1 MFLKEFIF
9 NVIGGLGLF
18 IYGIHLMSEGLQKAC
33 GDKMRRLLA
42 ILTTNP
48 LKGTLIGAGVTAFI
62 QSSSATTVM
71 TIGFVN
77 AGLMTLA
84 QAIGVIF
91 GANIGTTITAQLIA
105 FRLTDYA
112 LPILGIGFG
121 LNFFVK
127 RRTVKFIGQFLLGF
141 GLLFLGLSIMTS
153 VAKPLGS
160 SESVRQIFI
169 NFSQNPLLGILAGM
183 VVTMIVQSSSVTVGL
198 VLALATV
205 GLLDLRG
212 AIPLILGDNIGTCI
226 TAALASI
233 GGTISARRTAVAH
246 IGFNIIGTGIVLLLL
261 PVYRVLILHTS
272 ANIARQVANAHS
284 LFNIMNT
291 VIFLPFVGLYA
302 RFLTKLVKGK
312 EEEEIESAPKYLE
325 QHLLNTPS
333 VAIEAATKEIIK
345 TLKITQQ
352 MVKIA
357 MEDFFKGDPRRLNK
371 VAQKE
376 ETVDALR
383 LATTNYLVELMQR
396 ELSPQQSAKI
406 PALVHIVNDVERIGD
421 HAENL
426 KDLAEQKIEGRMPFS
441 NMAISELK
449 KIQSKIDEMI
459 NLSIQTLELDDRQ
472 KAEIVLEKESYIN
485 NLRSELKQNHIKR
498 LEKGTCNVLSGV
510 VFLDAIS
517 NFEKIGDHLTNIAQA
532 VAAGL

>member
-9 NVIGGLGLF
+9 STIGGLGLF
-18 IYGIHLMSEGLQKAC
+18 IYGIRLMGEGLQKAC

-48 LKGTLIGAGVTAFI
+48 LKGTLMGAGVTALI

-84 QAIGVIF
+84 QAIGVIL
-91 GANIGTTITAQLIA
+91 GANVGTTITAQLIA
-105 FRLTDYA
+105 FKLTNYA

-121 LNFFVK
+121 LNFFAK
-127 RRTVKFIGQFLLGF
+127 RRTAKFIGQFLLGF
-141 GLLFLGLSIMTS
+141 GMLFLGLSIMTS
-153 VAKPLGS
+153 VAKPLGD
-160 SESVRQIFI
+160 SEAVRLLFI
-169 NFSQNPLLGILAGM
+169 NFSQNPLLGVLVGM

-284 LFNIMNT
+284 LFNIMNA

-302 RFLTKLVKGK
+302 RFLTKFVKGK
-312 EEEEIESAPKYLE
+312 EEEEIESVPKYLE

-333 VAIEAATKEIIK
+333 VAIGAATKEIIR

-352 MVKIA
+352 MVRIA
-357 MEDFFKGDPRRLNK
+357 MEGFFEGNPRFLNK
-371 VAQKE
+371 VVQKE
-376 ETVDALR
+376 EGVDALR
-383 LATTNYLVELMQR
+383 LAVTNYLVELMQR

-406 PALVHIVNDVERIGD
+406 PALIHIVNDVERIGD

-426 KDLAEQKIEGRMPFS
+426 KDLAEQKIESRMPFS
-441 NMAISELK
+441 NMAVSELK
-449 KIQSKIDEMI
+449 KMQSEIDEMI

-472 KAEIVLEKESYIN
+472 KAQVVLEKESYIN
-485 NLRSELKQNHIKR
+485 NLRSELKQNHIER
-498 LEKGTCNVLSGV
+498 LEKGTCKVLSGV
-510 VFLDAIS
+510 VFLDTIS